1 MIKLLLLFIIP
12 FSLSASKILSYNIYD
27 RTDRVDVMITFDTPY
42 DGVIKQNI
50 SNSTITI
57 KLQNAS
63 IESSKVKQ
71 LSSKYIKAISITPM
85 ENYTQ
90 VVAEVPP
97 SVSLQASKTSDA
109 YGLRLRFTTNV
120 PSNANAN
127 ANANVTQPKEA
138 EGESLG
144 ALPTKKGDDLSQSYY
159 IVLTILILGIVILFY
174 IKKRVSTPQ
183 NRQAQPSW
191 LFKENK
197 ETQSEATPQTTA
209 TASTN
214 NVTIRFQKPLNGE
227 NSVVMLDF
235 GEQSYLVLM
244 GKSNILLD
252 KFNENRPSTEDDFNS
267 ILQNRHKEL
276 ENFLN
281 EDNTYKESLRSYK
294 EKAASISYEA

>member
-12 FSLSASKILSYNIYD
+12 FSLYASKILSYNIYD

-42 DGVIKQNI
+42 DGVIKQNV

-71 LSSKYIKAISITPM
+71 LASKYIKAISITPM

-97 SVSLQASKTSDA
+97 SVTLQASKTSDA

-120 PSNANAN
+120 LS
-127 ANANVTQPKEA
+127 NANVTKPKEA
-138 EGESLG
+138 EEDESLG
-144 ALPTKKGDDLSQSYY
+144 SLPTKKGDDLSQSYY
-159 IVLTILILGIVILFY
+159 IVLTILILGIAVLFY

-197 ETQSEATPQTTA
+197 ETQSEAAPQTTA

-214 NVTIRFQKPLNGE
+214 NVTIRFQKSLNGE

-252 KFNENRPSTEDDFNS
+252 KFTENRPSTEDDFNS

-276 ENFLN
+276 DNFLN
-281 EDNTYKESLRSYK
+281 EDNKYKESLRSYK

>member
-12 FSLSASKILSYNIYD
+12 FSLYASKILSYNIYD

-42 DGVIKQNI
+42 DGVIKQNV

-90 VVAEVPP
+90 IVAEIPP
-97 SVSLQASKTSDA
+97 SVTLQASKTSDA
-109 YGLRLRFTTNV
+109 YGLRLRFTTV
-120 PSNANAN
+120 ALSSSNSADA
-127 ANANVTQPKEA
+127 KEIQD
-138 EGESLG
+138 ESIG
-144 ALPTKKGDDLSQSYY
+144 VLPTKKDDDLSQSYY
-159 IVLTILILGIVILFY
+159 IVLTILILGIAALFY
-174 IKKRVSTPQ
+174 IKKKVSTPQ
-183 NRQAQPSW
+183 TRQAQPSW

-197 ETQSEATPQTTA
+197 EAQKEIVEQAGTSIN
-209 TASTN
+209 S
-214 NVTIRFQKPLNGE
+214 VTIRFQKSLNSE

-244 GKSNILLD
+244 GKSNVLLD
-252 KFNENRPSTEDDFNS
+252 KFTENRPSTEDDFNS

-276 ENFLN
+276 DSFLN
-281 EDNTYKESLRSYK
+281 DDNKYKDSLRSYK

>member
-12 FSLSASKILSYNIYD
+12 FSLYASKILSYNIYD

-120 PSNANAN
+120 LS
-127 ANANVTQPKEA
+127 NANVTQPKEA
-138 EGESLG
+138 EDESLG

-159 IVLTILILGIVILFY
+159 IVLTILILGIAVLFY

-183 NRQAQPSW
+183 SRQAQPSW

-197 ETQSEATPQTTA
+197 ETQNEAAPQT

-214 NVTIRFQKPLNGE
+214 NVTIRFQKSLNGD

-252 KFNENRPSTEDDFNS
+252 KFTENRPSTEDDFNS

>member
-42 DGVIKQNI
+42 DGVIKQNV

-90 VVAEVPP
+90 IVAEIPP
-97 SVSLQASKTSDA
+97 SVTLQASKTSDA
-109 YGLRLRFTTNV
+109 YGLRLRFTTV
-120 PSNANAN
+120 ALSGSNSAEA
-127 ANANVTQPKEA
+127 KEVQD
-138 EGESLG
+138 ESIG
-144 ALPTKKGDDLSQSYY
+144 ALPTKKDDDLSQSYY
-159 IVLTILILGIVILFY
+159 IVVTILILGIAALFY

-183 NRQAQPSW
+183 ARQAQSSW
-191 LFKENK
+191 LFQENK
-197 ETQSEATPQTTA
+197 EAQKEVVEQTDA
-209 TASTN
+209 NINSIN
-214 NVTIRFQKPLNGE
+214 NVTIRFQKSLNSD

-244 GKSNILLD
+244 GKSNVLLD
-252 KFNENRPSTEDDFNS
+252 KFTENRPSTEDDFNS

-276 ENFLN
+276 DSFLN
-281 EDNTYKESLRSYK
+281 DDNKYRESLRSYK

>member
-1 MIKLLLLFIIP
+1 MIKLLLFFIIP
-12 FSLSASKILSYNIYD
+12 FSLYASKILSYNIYD

-57 KLQNAS
+57 KLQDAS

-90 VVAEVPP
+90 VVAEIPP
-97 SVSLQASKTSDA
+97 SVTLQASKTSDS
-109 YGLRLRFTTNV
+109 YGLRLRFSTAAL
-120 PSNANAN
+120 SNLNSADS
-127 ANANVTQPKEA
+127 KEIQD
-138 EGESLG
+138 ESIG
-144 ALPTKKGDDLSQSYY
+144 VLPTKKDDNLSQSYY
-159 IVLTILILGIVILFY
+159 IVLTILILGIVTLFY
-174 IKKRVSTPQ
+174 IKKRVSTQ
-183 NRQAQPSW
+183 QTRQAQPSW

-197 ETQSEATPQTTA
+197 DTQKEKEVAEQ
-209 TASTN
+209 ASTTLN
-214 NVTIRFQKPLNGE
+214 NSVTIKFQKSLNSE

-244 GKSNILLD
+244 GKSNVLLD
-252 KFNENRPSTEDDFNS
+252 KFTGDRPSTEDDFNS

-276 ENFLN
+276 DNFLN
-281 EDNTYKESLRSYK
+281 DDDKYRESLRSYK

>member
-42 DGVIKQNI
+42 DGVIKQNV

-90 VVAEVPP
+90 IVAEIPP
-97 SVSLQASKTSDA
+97 SVTLQASKTSDA
-109 YGLRLRFTTNV
+109 YGLRLRFTTV
-120 PSNANAN
+120 ALSGSNSAE
-127 ANANVTQPKEA
+127 TKEIQD
-138 EGESLG
+138 ESIG
-144 ALPTKKGDDLSQSYY
+144 ALPTKKDDDLSQSYY
-159 IVLTILILGIVILFY
+159 IVLTILILGIAALFY

-183 NRQAQPSW
+183 ARQAQSSW

-197 ETQSEATPQTTA
+197 ETQKEVAEQTGA
-209 TASTN
+209 NINSIN
-214 NVTIRFQKPLNGE
+214 NVTIRFQKSLNSE

-244 GKSNILLD
+244 GKSNVLLD
-252 KFNENRPSTEDDFNS
+252 KFTENRPSTEDDFNS

-276 ENFLN
+276 DSFLN
-281 EDNTYKESLRSYK
+281 DDNKYRESLRSYK